1 MKISA
6 LIFYGTAIAFV
17 IKIDSVR
24 AEMRTFHASELAE
37 ATDSIIVHFTHGST
51 VNEGCEFAKPTLGGY
66 YGGHVE
72 IEIDSFFYGHTLI
85 DYPVH
90 VFADDEEK
98 NGRFEILTMAE
109 WKAETEGDML
119 TSIVIP
125 VNRQQEGKLDSLIA
139 AYKNQAPYDYAFFGQ
154 RCTSFSAL
162 FLSKAG
168 IINELSEFE
177 AISAF
182 FYPRALRFSM
192 VEFANH
198 NDFRV
203 IRKKGAD
210 CRSWEGEVC
219 IECEY

>member
-1 MKISA
+1 MRKKFKISA
-6 LIFYGTAIAFV
+6 LILYGLAITFM
-17 IKIDSVR
+17 IKIDCVR
-24 AEMRTFHASELAE
+24 SEMIAFHVSEPSE
-37 ATDSIIVHFTHGST
+37 VIDSIIVHFTHGST
-51 VNEGCEFAKPTLGGY
+51 VKEGCKFAKPTLGGY

-72 IEIDSFFYGHTLI
+72 VEIDSFFYGHTLI

-90 VFADDEEK
+90 IFADDAQK
-98 NGRFEILTMAE
+98 NGRFEILTMEE
-109 WKAETEGDML
+109 WKIETEGDML

-125 VNRQQEGKLDSLIA
+125 VNRRQEQKLDSLIA

-177 AISAF
+177 AVSAF

-192 VEFANH
+192 VEFAVH
-198 NDFRV
+198 NELNV
-203 IRKKGAD
+203 IRKKGVD
-210 CRSWEGEVC
+210 CRNWEGG
-219 IECEY
+219 